1 MATLDFIDDI
11 TLDELEDDPYPR
23 YAQLREHAPVAWIPA
38 ADAWFVTSFDACAE
52 VGEGKYG
59 MAGAQNHPTLQRVFG
74 TPNVLTSGGDTHTDL
89 RKGIDPKL
97 QPTPVNDMVDSL
109 VRPIARDYLSRLDG
123 QTSGE
128 LMSAY
133 FEPVSVDSLRTVMG
147 LDGYVDSDT
156 LRRWF
161 RDLNLGVANFGLDPD
176 SFAIADRASTEIEE
190 VVRPLLEQLRR
201 TPDDSMLSH
210 MLWAGR
216 EGGEPRPVEL
226 IMPSLK
232 VILLG
237 GMQEPG
243 HAAGSTLMGLFGEP
257 EQWQKLV
264 DDPDE
269 YIPLAVHEGMR
280 WIAPIGAVERMATRD
295 VELYGQKIPAGSMVE
310 VVLGSANRDAS
321 RFDEPDRFDMERT
334 GRVNQAFGNGEHFC
348 AGHFFARQ
356 VQRIMFEEL
365 VPALPGLRPDPDA
378 SPSVTGW
385 VFRAPKTMPARWDAT
400 APARES
406 AIL

>member
-1 MATLDFIDDI
+1 MIVRYTGPLGDRNDRGKGWRRGNPRLHRRHHARRAGRRSV
-11 TLDELEDDPYPR
+11 PR

-190 VVRPLLEQLRR
+190 VVRPCSSSCAGLPTTRCSR
-201 TPDDSMLSH
+201 TCC
-210 MLWAGR
+210 G
-216 EGGEPRPVEL
+216 
-226 IMPSLK
+226 
-232 VILLG
+232 
-237 GMQEPG
+237 PG
-243 HAAGSTLMGLFGEP
+243 AKAGSRGP
-257 EQWQKLV
+257 SSSSC
-264 DDPDE
+264 P
-269 YIPLAVHEGMR
+269 R
-280 WIAPIGAVERMATRD
+280 
-295 VELYGQKIPAGSMVE
+295 
-310 VVLGSANRDAS
+310 S
-321 RFDEPDRFDMERT
+321 R
-334 GRVNQAFGNGEHFC
+334 
-348 AGHFFARQ
+348 
-356 VQRIMFEEL
+356 
-365 VPALPGLRPDPDA
+365 
-378 SPSVTGW
+378 
-385 VFRAPKTMPARWDAT
+385 
-400 APARES
+400 
-406 AIL
+406 